1 MRCCASVPLLL
12 AGAQRRALFPG
23 LCCYPMSPHVGSD
36 FASAEAQDQL
46 NMIFDL
52 LGTPMVRELNPRL
65 RYAACS
71 ELPYAVVAEPPCV
84 CACARVCACACARV
98 RARACVHVKL

>member
-1 MRCCASVPLLL
+1 MGWCAPVPPLL

-52 LGTPMVRELNPRL
+52 LGTPMVRELSPRL

-71 ELPYAVVAEPPCV
+71 EPPYAAVGEPPCV
-84 CACARVCACACARV
+84 CACARACVCVRA

>member
-1 MRCCASVPLLL
+1 MRAGPGLASGCCAFVPLLL

-52 LGTPMVRELNPRL
+52 LGTPTVRF
-65 RYAACS
+65 ATCS
-71 ELPYAVVAEPPCV
+71 RRTLWLESRRASARARVCVCMCV
-84 CACARVCACACARV
+84 CACM
-98 RARACVHVKL
+98 